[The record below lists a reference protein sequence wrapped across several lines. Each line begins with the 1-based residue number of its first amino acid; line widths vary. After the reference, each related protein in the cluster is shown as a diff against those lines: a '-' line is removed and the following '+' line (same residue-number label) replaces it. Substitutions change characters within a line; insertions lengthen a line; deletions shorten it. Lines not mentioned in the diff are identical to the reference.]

1 MKKLIPLAFAVGFI
15 AFGDWLAGLALAVLA
30 FIWIALPAEEGPP
43 VLALATMM
51 QWVSVC
57 VGYFYYLLAGRSVD
71 AITKTDY
78 RTMLVLGL
86 GCVAA
91 TAVGLAMGRE
101 LIKRWRKPQGLR
113 PANALSFKTL
123 IVVYVTF
130 TASLSLT
137 HNIDFGG
144 FGMAV
149 VALGY
154 LRLGLL
160 YLVFRRLIRD
170 HDWHYLG
177 LLLAV
182 EIVLGITGFY
192 AGFREPLIMAALA
205 FLEFFDRRSV
215 RQWASIGVL
224 GVMMV
229 TLGVVWIGVRVDYR
243 GKWMSDERF
252 SSSRSARVDLLR
264 DSVNAWASQSS
275 EDMWVNI
282 DAFVDRMWTIYYP
295 ALAVDR
301 VPAVLAHTDGALMAD
316 TLRFVFEPRI
326 LFPDKPYIVSD
337 SQMVRRYSGVA
348 VAGEEVDTDIA
359 FGYAAE
365 SYVDF
370 GVPGMFVPAF
380 IWALFIGVAIELIF
394 REYHHRDMAISV
406 ATVIGWMSIYLF
418 ERSWAKTIGLGG
430 TLLIYAGGLC
440 YILDRLWFEKFR
452 NLYLGGVDQAG
463 EAVEIE
469 TDADQPDDALPMPLH
484 PQPHSK

>member
-1 MKKLIPLAFAVGFI
+1 MKKFIPLAFAVGFI

-43 VLALATMM
+43 VLALAVMM

-57 VGYFYYLLAGRSVD
+57 VGYFYFLVTGRSVD
-71 AITKTDY
+71 AIVKVDY
-78 RTMLVLGL
+78 RTMVLLGL
-86 GCVAA
+86 GCVAS

-101 LIKRWRKPQGLR
+101 LIQRWRKPQGLR

-123 IVVYVTF
+123 IVVYVVF
-130 TASLSLT
+130 TASLSVT
-137 HNIDFGG
+137 KAIDFGG
-144 FGMAV
+144 FQMAA
-149 VALGY
+149 VALTY

-170 HDWHYLG
+170 HNWHYFGVLLG
-177 LLLAV
+177 V
-182 EIVLGITGFY
+182 EVVLGITGFY

-215 RQWASIGVL
+215 GQWATLGVI

-252 SSSRSARVDLLR
+252 SSSRSARIDLLR
-264 DSVNAWASQSS
+264 DSVNAWASQRS
-275 EDMWVNI
+275 EDMWSNI

-301 VPAVLAHTDGALMAD
+301 VPTVLAHTDGALMAD

-326 LFPDKPYIVSD
+326 LFPDKPYIASD
-337 SQMVRRYSGVA
+337 SQMVRKYSGVA
-348 VAGEEVDTDIA
+348 VAGEEQETDIA

-380 IWALFIGVAIELIF
+380 IWALFIGIAIELIF
-394 REYHHRDMAISV
+394 REYHHRDMAIAV
-406 ATVIGWMSIYLF
+406 ATVIGWMSLYLF

-440 YILDRLWFEKFR
+440 YILDRLWFQKFK

-463 EAVEIE
+463 EAVDVE
-469 TDADQPDDALPMPLH
+469 PDDALPLNLH
-484 PQPHSK
+484 PQPQSK